1 VIEYETWKLTYFR
14 VYNQSFGSV
23 EMLTNDISLKGKV
36 AIVTGGGR
44 GIGKAISLAFAEA
57 GADIVAVARTQ
68 EEIEETCHEVTALG
82 QQGFAIPTDVTN
94 ANQVDKMVEKTITLF
109 GKIDI
114 LVNNAGTA
122 ALKTLV
128 DPSGQ
133 VMTEEEWHRVMDTNL
148 TSIFLSCRAVGPQM
162 FKQKRGKVINI
173 SSISSQKAQSDDIAY
188 NVSKAGVDMIT
199 RCLALDWAPY
209 NINVN
214 AIGPGH
220 FHTRL
225 SSKSH
230 EDPKLREIIVGCIPL
245 GRVGNLPELGHLAV
259 FLASP
264 ASDFIT
270 GQIIFIDGGCL
281 QFSPYKI
288 K

>member
-1 VIEYETWKLTYFR
+1 MPFAEFKL
-14 VYNQSFGSV
+14 
-23 EMLTNDISLKGKV
+23 EDKV
-36 AIVTGGGR
+36 AIVTGAGR
-44 GIGKAISLAFAEA
+44 GIGKTISLAFAEA
-57 GADIVAVARTQ
+57 GADVIAVARSK
-68 EEIEETCHEVTALG
+68 EEIEATAHEVQTLG
-82 QQGFAIPTDVTN
+82 RQSLAIPADVTS
-94 ANQVDKMVEKTITLF
+94 AEQVDRMVEQAVSHF
-109 GKIDI
+109 RRIDI

-122 ALKTLV
+122 SFKALV
-128 DPSGQ
+128 DPDGQ
-133 VMTEEEWHRVMDTNL
+133 RMTEEEWHKVIDTNV
-148 TSIFLSCRAVGPQM
+148 TSVFLCCRAVGPHM
-162 FKQKRGKVINI
+162 FRQKKGKVINL
-173 SSISSQKAQSDDIAY
+173 SSVSSQKAQTDDIPY

-214 AIGPGH
+214 AIGPGQ

-225 SSKSH
+225 SAKSH
-230 EDPKLREIIVGCIPL
+230 EDPRLRAAMVACIPL
-245 GRVGNLPELGHLAV
+245 GRVGYVREIAYLAV

-281 QFSPYKI
+281 QFSPYKV

>member
-1 VIEYETWKLTYFR
+1 
-14 VYNQSFGSV
+14 
-23 EMLTNDISLKGKV
+23 MLINDISLRGKV

-57 GADIVAVARTQ
+57 GANIVAVARTQ
-68 EEIEETCHEVTALG
+68 EEIEETCHEITVLG
-82 QQGFAIPTDVTN
+82 QQSLAIPTDITN
-94 ANQVDKMVEKTITLF
+94 AEQVGKMVEKTINLF

-122 ALKTLV
+122 APKALV
-128 DPSGQ
+128 SPDGQ
-133 VMTEEEWHRVMDTNL
+133 AMTEVEWHRVMDTNL
-148 TSIFLSCRAVGPQM
+148 TSIFLCCREVGPHM
-162 FKQKRGKVINI
+162 IKKRSGKVINI
-173 SSISSQKAQSDDIAY
+173 SSISSQKAQTDDIVY

-220 FHTRL
+220 FRTKL

-230 EDPKLREIIVGCIPL
+230 EDAEIREMIIGCIPL
-245 GRVGNLPELGHLAV
+245 GRVGKLPELGSLAV

>member
-1 VIEYETWKLTYFR
+1 MFI
-14 VYNQSFGSV
+14 
-23 EMLTNDISLKGKV
+23 NDISLKGKV
-36 AIVTGGGR
+36 AVVTGSGR

-57 GADIVAVARTQ
+57 GANIVAVARTR
-68 EEIEETCHEVTALG
+68 EEIEETCHEVKALG
-82 QQGFAIPTDVTN
+82 RQAFAIPADVTD
-94 ANQVDKMVEKTITLF
+94 AEQVEKMVEKTINYF

-122 ALKTLV
+122 APKALV
-128 DPSGQ
+128 SADGQ
-133 VMTEEEWHRVMDTNL
+133 AMTEVEWHRVIDTNL
-148 TSIFLSCRAVGPQM
+148 TSIFLCCRTVGPHM
-162 FKQKRGKVINI
+162 FKNKSGKVINI
-173 SSISSQKAQSDDIAY
+173 SSISSQKAQTDDIVY

-199 RCLALDWAPY
+199 RCLALDWAPH

-220 FHTRL
+220 FHTKL

-230 EDPKLREIIVGCIPL
+230 EDPRIREMIVGCIPL
-245 GRVGNLPELGHLAV
+245 GRVGNLPELGNLAV

-281 QFSPYKI
+281 QFSPYNI